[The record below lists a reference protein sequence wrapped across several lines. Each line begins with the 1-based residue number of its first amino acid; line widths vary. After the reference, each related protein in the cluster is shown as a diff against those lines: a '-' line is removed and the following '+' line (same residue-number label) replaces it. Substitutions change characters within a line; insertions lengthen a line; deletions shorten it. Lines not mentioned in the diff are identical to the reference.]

1 MFKKLKATKMGQ
13 VFLVNRDIAMNEA
26 EHAYEKTVLEIGP
39 GHGILTLELCKKA
52 KKVIA
57 VEKDKLLYDELKRN
71 YNIENLELINADFLD
86 LTEKDIDYNSIDIVI
101 SNIPY
106 VISSKI
112 IAWIVKHKK
121 EAVLCLQKEFVEHMM
136 AAPGT
141 REYTKLSV
149 FSSLALSISEIM
161 VVDRGNFN
169 PIPSIDSEI
178 IYIRPKHGS
187 NISEEEWMVIN
198 ALMQHKKKTVRR
210 AILDSESYLN
220 LGKKTADMISKEESY
235 SSKRIFAMDPEEIL
249 GLAKHIIAHQKTKG
263 S

>member
-1 MFKKLKATKMGQ
+1 MFTKLKATKMGQ

-71 YNIENLELINADFLD
+71 YNLENLQLINADFLD
-86 LTEKDIDYNSIDIVI
+86 LTDKDVDYSSIDIVI

-106 VISSKI
+106 VISSEV
-112 IAWIVKHKK
+112 IAWLVKYKK

-136 AAPGT
+136 AASGT
-141 REYTKLSV
+141 RKYTKLSV

-161 VVDRGNFN
+161 VVDKGNFN

-178 IYIRPKHGS
+178 IYIRPKQGN
-187 NISEEEWMVIN
+187 NISEEEWKVIN

-220 LGKKTADMISKEESY
+220 TGKKIADMISQEENY
-235 SSKRIFAMDPEEIL
+235 SKRRVFSMSPEEL
-249 GLAKHIIAHQKTKG
+249 LVLARRIIAYQKTKG